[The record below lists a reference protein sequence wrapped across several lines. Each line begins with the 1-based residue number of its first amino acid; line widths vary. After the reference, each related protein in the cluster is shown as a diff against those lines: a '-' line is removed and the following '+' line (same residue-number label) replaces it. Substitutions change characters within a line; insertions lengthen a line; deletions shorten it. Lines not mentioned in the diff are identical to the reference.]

1 MKVLKTI
8 FRAFLF
14 GFGAGVLLAPR
25 SGTETRR
32 MLSERLNNLLDGA
45 SNIADKLDH
54 SSAEGGTSAA
64 SVPKQEYANSGGAA
78 REVGGNI

>member
-8 FRAFLF
+8 FRTFLF
-14 GFGAGVLLAPR
+14 GFVAGVLLAPR

-32 MLSERLNNLLDGA
+32 MLSERFNSLLEGA
-45 SNIADKLDH
+45 NSLADKLDY

-64 SVPKQEYANSGGAA
+64 SVPKQEYANSGAA
-78 REVGGNI
+78 REVGGNNH

>member
-1 MKVLKTI
+1 
-8 FRAFLF
+8 
-14 GFGAGVLLAPR
+14 
-25 SGTETRR
+25 

-45 SNIADKLDH
+45 NNLAEKLDY

-78 REVGGNI
+78 REVGGNS